1 MSDPPSSPSPCSS
14 CSSSSDLDDNISLAV
29 ADGSSKSRPRIR
41 AQRQPTHTYDTNGS
55 GRWLAS
61 NTRNSRSEPLLV
73 PPTFAVL
80 TWNID
85 FSRDLPVH
93 RLKTVLD
100 YLESLLLPVPDTS
113 PATPTIILLQEVHQ
127 ACFHT
132 LLSHSFV
139 RTAYDVTDVS
149 PSAWPGIF
157 GYGTV
162 TLVPKSIAS
171 NVSVFRT
178 QFSNSTMGRDALYV
192 DFEFLQPGSGSTDP
206 ETQKIK
212 IRVANAHL
220 ESLGGHGDRA
230 RPVQLKSVSTL
241 LTSPGIYG
249 GIVGGDMNAISPSD
263 FNLPEEVGLSDAWA
277 MKNIPTNSTPV
288 VATAVSEGEPNPDDP
303 DVAPTNQKTS
313 EADGH
318 TWGYQPPSRFPPGR
332 LDKILVVGAFK
343 VDEIRRVGVGLE
355 YNRPPGLQLGPKR
368 KIWASDHYGLLAK
381 FTILEKDSN
390 LVR

>member
-1 MSDPPSSPSPCSS
+1 MSDPPSSPSS
-14 CSSSSDLDDNISLAV
+14 CSSSSDLDDNLSPAV
-29 ADGSSKSRPRIR
+29 ADGSFKSRPRIR

-55 GRWLAS
+55 GRWLVS
-61 NTRNSRSEPLLV
+61 NARNSTSELLLV
-73 PPTFAVL
+73 PPTLAIL

-93 RLKTVLD
+93 RLTTVLD
-100 YLESLLLPVPDTS
+100 YLENLLLPVPDTS

-127 ACFHT
+127 ACFHA
-132 LLSHSFV
+132 LLSHPFV
-139 RTAYDVTDVS
+139 RTTYDVTDAS

-162 TLVPKSIAS
+162 TLIPKSIAS
-171 NVSVFRT
+171 NISVFRT

-192 DFEFLQPGSGSTDP
+192 DFEFLQPSSGSTNP
-206 ETQKIK
+206 KTQKTK
-212 IRVANAHL
+212 IRVANVHL

-230 RPVQLKSVSTL
+230 RPAQLKSVSTL
-241 LTSPGIYG
+241 LKYPGIYG

-263 FNLPEEVGLSDAWA
+263 FNLPEEVGLSDAWT
-277 MKNIPTNSTPV
+277 MQNIPTNSTP
-288 VATAVSEGEPNPDDP
+288 AAVTVGSEGEPNPNHP
-303 DVAPTNQKTS
+303 DITPTNQEIL
-313 EADGH
+313 EADGY

-332 LDKILVVGAFK
+332 LDKILFVGAFK
-343 VDEIRRVGVGLE
+343 VDEIWRVGVGLE

-381 FTILEKDSN
+381 FTISEKESD
-390 LVR
+390 LVRWF